1 MDYKEKTRTEESNAA
16 ELNSAE
22 ENTTAKAS
30 AEERSHLTFRRGLRD
45 GLPISLGYLSVAFT
59 FGMVVVEGGLPPWV
73 AVLISMTCFTGT
85 GQFAGIALIVSGGM
99 YVEMLVTTFIIN
111 IRYLLMSLSLS
122 QKIEKRMNGIERAL
136 LSFGNTDEVFAVAMQ
151 QEGKVGARYLS
162 GLMLTPYL
170 GWTLGTLLGATVTGF
185 LPFAIR
191 SALGIA
197 IYGMFISIII
207 PPARKMKSIAI
218 VILISVAISCLFY
231 WTPVLNQLSN
241 GWVIII
247 CAVVA
252 SAFAA
257 WKFPIKEDKES

>member
-1 MDYKEKTRTEESNAA
+1 MDRKEKTHPAESDSA
-16 ELNSAE
+16 ELDSAE
-22 ENTTAKAS
+22 ANLTAKAP
-30 AEERSHLTFRRGLRD
+30 EEQRSHLTFRRGLRD
-45 GLPISLGYLSVAFT
+45 GLPICLGYLSVAFT
-59 FGMVVVEGGLPPWV
+59 FGMAVVEGGLPPWV

-85 GQFAGIALIVSGGM
+85 GQFAGIALIVSGGT
-99 YVEMLVTTFIIN
+99 YIEMLVTTFIIN
-111 IRYLLMSLSLS
+111 IRYMLMSLSLS

-162 GLMLTPYL
+162 GLILTPYL

-207 PPARKMKSIAI
+207 PPARKMKSVAI

-231 WTPVLNQLSN
+231 WTPVLNQLSD

-247 CAVVA
+247 CAVAA

-257 WKFPIKEDKES
+257 WKFPIKEDKQS